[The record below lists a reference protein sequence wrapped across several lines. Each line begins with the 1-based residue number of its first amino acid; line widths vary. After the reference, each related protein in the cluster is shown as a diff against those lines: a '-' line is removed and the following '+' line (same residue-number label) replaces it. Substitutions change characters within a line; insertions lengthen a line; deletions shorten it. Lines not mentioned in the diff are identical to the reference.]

1 MIFGFDFV
9 GSLWEMIGI
18 GFAILDWVS
27 GGEIDLEKSKRCEKS
42 VRNKNKGERKEKKI
56 RERKK
61 EKEIIRER
69 TK

>member
-42 VRNKNKGERKEKKI
+42 VRNKNRGERKEKK
-56 RERKK
+56 
-61 EKEIIRER
+61 
-69 TK
+69 